1 MDTMGLK
8 EWLIPQDKIFFD
20 ILEKQSFTALD
31 GANKLMDM
39 LQNPVNLDFKI
50 KELKDVEHQGDKLI
64 KDVFVELNK
73 TFITPIDREDIV
85 LLTSRFDDIL
95 DSIYASANRIFLY
108 QVQPTKAMI
117 ELTDVIIR
125 STKELNTA
133 MIHLRTMKNI
143 DMLEKC
149 RLEVNRLENAADDIL
164 NKTLAELFKG
174 TDAVDIMKHKEIIDF
189 LELASDKCEDV
200 ANVIGDILVRHR

>member
-1 MDTMGLK
+1 MDVMGLK

-39 LQNPVNLDFKI
+39 LQNPVNMDFKI

-64 KDVFVELNK
+64 KDIFVELNK

-108 QVQPTKAMI
+108 QVQPTKTMI

-133 MIHLRTMKNI
+133 MIHLRTMKNV

-149 RLEVNRLENAADDIL
+149 RLEVNRLENEADDIL

>member
-1 MDTMGLK
+1 MGLK

-20 ILEKQSFTALD
+20 LLEKQALTALE

-39 LQNPVNLDFKI
+39 LQNPVNLEMKV
-50 KELKDVEHQGDKLI
+50 KELKDIEHQGDKLI
-64 KDVFVELNK
+64 KDIFVELNK

-85 LLTSRFDDIL
+85 LLASRFDDIL

-125 STKELNTA
+125 SAKELNTA

-143 DMLEKC
+143 DILEKC

>member
-1 MDTMGLK
+1 MGLK

-20 ILEKQSFTALD
+20 LLEKQALTALE

-39 LQNPVNLDFKI
+39 LQNPVNLEMKV
-50 KELKDVEHQGDKLI
+50 KELKDIEHQGDKLI
-64 KDVFVELNK
+64 KDIFVELNK

-85 LLTSRFDDIL
+85 LLASRFDDIL

-125 STKELNTA
+125 SAKELNTA

-143 DMLEKC
+143 DILEKC

-164 NKTLAELFKG
+164 NKTLAGLFKG

>member
-1 MDTMGLK
+1 MGLK

-64 KDVFVELNK
+64 KDIFIELNK

-117 ELTDVIIR
+117 ELTDVIIK

-143 DMLEKC
+143 DILEKC

-174 TDAVDIMKHKEIIDF
+174 TDAVGIMKHKEIIDF

>member
-1 MDTMGLK
+1 MGLK

-64 KDVFVELNK
+64 KDIFIELNK

-117 ELTDVIIR
+117 ELTDVIVR

-143 DMLEKC
+143 DILEKC

-174 TDAVDIMKHKEIIDF
+174 TDAVGIMKHKEIIDF

>member
-1 MDTMGLK
+1 MGLK

>member
-1 MDTMGLK
+1 MGLK
-8 EWLIPQDKIFFD
+8 EWLVPQDKIFFD
-20 ILEKQSFTALD
+20 ILEKQSFAALD
-31 GANKLMDM
+31 GANKLMGM

-50 KELKDVEHQGDKLI
+50 KELKDAEHQGDKLI
-64 KDVFVELNK
+64 KDIFVELNK

-117 ELTDVIIR
+117 ELTDVIVR

-143 DMLEKC
+143 DILEKC

-164 NKTLAELFKG
+164 NRTLAELFKG

>member
-1 MDTMGLK
+1 MGLK

-31 GANKLMDM
+31 GANKLMGM

-64 KDVFVELNK
+64 KDIFVELNK

-117 ELTDVIIR
+117 ELTDVILR

-143 DMLEKC
+143 DILEKC